1 MDKDFE
7 IIDHTADVGIRAYGA
22 DMKQAF
28 ANAAKAL
35 FSLIAEL
42 DNVQEVVHR
51 DIELTAPDRESLL
64 VEWLNELIYLFD
76 VENIIFKRFDI
87 ITLTNTKLKARSYGE
102 KVDKSKHNLKTG
114 VKAATYHMLKI
125 ERGDGYLAQ
134 VLFDI

>member
-1 MDKDFE
+1 MEKEFE
-7 IIDHTADVGIRAYGA
+7 IIEHTADVGIKAYGT

-42 DNVQEVVHR
+42 DNVEEVTYR

-64 VEWLNELIYLFD
+64 VNWLNELIYLFD

-87 ITLTNTKLKARSYGE
+87 TQLSETHLKARSYGR
-102 KVDKSKHNLKTG
+102 KVDSARDELKIG
-114 VKAATYHMLKI
+114 IKAATYHMLKV
-125 ERGDGYLAQ
+125 EQDDGYKVQ
-134 VLFDI
+134 VILDI